1 MLTYRLTLLITIM
14 QEEMTETPS
23 KLRRG
28 TMPGR
33 RERERS
39 AASLDWTAFNQ
50 RMKRDCDSA
59 PVSVFSYQ
67 DNGQA
72 VLMVA
77 VSRNQVL
84 TAVEVEKEIEARI
97 REMEVSLTSC
107 QVMELQE
114 ITLSECCSA
123 LLQGENNDL
132 LRNAYAVFSSLGLVA
147 IKEQVEPVRRRDECR
162 MDESMARAVF
172 LTKKGALSHVKEIMG
187 HSTLKKE
194 MERIYH
200 GGNHRCYIEHPVHY
214 FVRASSR
221 HVAQEMIDALVG
233 GLYANGR
240 LLSKRM
246 AYFCD
251 FETNCS
257 RARYMKG
264 MLAPAGYSTVAI
276 ELSSKDPAT
285 GSRSLHQANEELE
298 FHKFLMDDAIK
309 NNRDTLFIFVVIS
322 EQMDKLAQKFLRE
335 ISEAHDMVV
344 LLEGEGKE
352 TDVRAYLHYM
362 AAEKKIPTFIDEDID
377 EFLPAGTYT
386 ASKAEKIF
394 EQLCRKRLHRDY
406 FPAYGLLEKVT
417 EWAEGE
423 TTEEE
428 PKASQRLQQLVG
440 LGNIKSL
447 TERILAAHKMKQL
460 RQELN
465 MKGNQIP
472 LHMVF
477 TGNPGTAKTTVAR
490 LLAGIMKEDKISTT
504 GAFVECGRSD
514 LVGKYVGWTAKIVK
528 EKFKEASGGIL
539 FIDEAYSLL
548 DDSNSF
554 GAEAINT
561 IVQEMENHRDD
572 VLVIFA
578 GYPDMM
584 NDFIDSNAGLRSRIA
599 FHVDFPDYDVDELN
613 EILCVM
619 AKDRGYRLNQGIRKK
634 CRGIF
639 ADVVKEKNFGNGRYV
654 RNLLDAAI
662 LHQAE
667 RLMRTRQNITRQK
680 AYCLTMEDFHK
691 VRITTRKPKLHMGF
705 QKRYASDDS
714 TDI

>member
-1 MLTYRLTLLITIM
+1 MLTYRLTLLITIR
-14 QEEMTETPS
+14 QEEMTEMPS
-23 KLRRG
+23 KLHRG
-28 TMPGR
+28 MMLGR
-33 RERERS
+33 GEREKS
-39 AASLDWTAFNQ
+39 VASLDWTAFNQ
-50 RMKRDCDSA
+50 RMRRDCDSA

-72 VLMVA
+72 ILMIA

-84 TAVEVEKEIEARI
+84 TAEDVEKEIETSMH
-97 REMEVSLTSC
+97 EMEILFTSC
-107 QVMELQE
+107 QVMDFQE

-123 LLQGENNDL
+123 LLQGENNDM
-132 LRNAYAVFSSLGLVA
+132 LRNSYSVFSSLGLAAV
-147 IKEQVEPVRRRDECR
+147 KEQMEPVRRRDECR
-162 MDESMARAVF
+162 MAESMARAVF
-172 LTKKGALSHVKEIMG
+172 STKKKALSHIKEIMG

-200 GGNHRCYIEHPVHY
+200 GGNHRRYIEHPVHY

-251 FETNCS
+251 FETNCN
-257 RARYMKG
+257 RAKYMKG
-264 MLAPAGYSTVAI
+264 MLVPAGYSTVAI
-276 ELSSKDPAT
+276 ELSSKAPAI
-285 GSRSLHQANEELE
+285 GSRTLHLANEELE
-298 FHKFLMDDAIK
+298 FHKFLVDDAVK
-309 NNRDTLFIFVVIS
+309 NNRDTLFIFVEIS
-322 EQMDKLAQKFLRE
+322 EQMDKLVQKFLRK
-335 ISEAHDMVV
+335 ISETHDMVV

-352 TDVRAYLHYM
+352 TDVRDYLHHM
-362 AAEKKIPTFIDEDID
+362 AAEKKVPAFADEDID
-377 EFLPAGTYT
+377 KVLSVGVYT
-386 ASKAEKIF
+386 VSKAEKIF
-394 EQLCRKRLHRDY
+394 EQLCRKRLHKDY
-406 FPAYGLLEKVT
+406 FPAYSSLEKVT
-417 EWAEGE
+417 EWAEDE

-428 PKASQRLQQLVG
+428 QKPSQQLQQMVG

-447 TERILAAHKMKQL
+447 LERILAGHKMKQL
-460 RQELN
+460 RRELN
-465 MKGNQIP
+465 MKGDQIP

-477 TGNPGTAKTTVAR
+477 TGNPGSAKTTAAR
-490 LLAGIMKEDKISTT
+490 LLAGIMKEEKISPT
-504 GAFVECGRSD
+504 GAFVECGRGD
-514 LVGKYVGWTAKIVK
+514 LVGKYVGWTSKIVK

-561 IVQEMENHRDD
+561 VVQEMENHWDD

-599 FHVDFPDYDVDELN
+599 FHVDFPDYDVDELD

-619 AKDRGYRLNQGIRKK
+619 AKDRGYRLNHGIRRK
-634 CRGIF
+634 CRGFF
-639 ADVVKEKNFGNGRYV
+639 ADVVKERNFGNGRYV

-662 LHQAE
+662 LRQAE
-667 RLMRTRQNITRQK
+667 RLMRTGQNVTRQK

-691 VRITTRKPKLHMGF
+691 VSITTKKPKLHMGF
-705 QKRYASDDS
+705 QNRYATDDS
-714 TDI
+714 TEM